1 MSSRQF
7 PGYQD
12 SVGIMSGNDNWMEL
26 AMYKKWIVTGAA
38 LCTFMISG
46 CASMSGDECI
56 ATDWSAVGFED
67 GARGYTTES
76 FSKHRK
82 ACAKHGITADFGA
95 YQNGRQQGL
104 VEYCQP
110 GRGYDVGVNGGRY
123 YGVCSVDREADF
135 LEAYNAGYHLYT
147 LRSNVKRANSK
158 ISTKERELE
167 NVAKSMRTKEAALID
182 SETTTE
188 DRILLLADLKEMS
201 ERTGE
206 LEVEIRDLYEQRTR
220 YQVELENYQVSVA
233 DYGY

>member
-7 PGYQD
+7 PGRHG
-12 SVGIMSGNDNWMEL
+12 SVGIMSGNHNRMEV
-26 AMYKKWIVTGAA
+26 AMNKKWIATGAA
-38 LCTFMISG
+38 LCAFMISG

-135 LEAYNAGYHLYT
+135 LEAYNAGHHLYT

-158 ISTKERELE
+158 ISAKERELE

-206 LEVEIRDLYEQRTR
+206 LEVEIRDLYEQRAR